1 MEYLSDGNLRLPKWA
16 KRKIGSRGSIHK
28 MKEVLRR
35 EGLHTVC
42 EEASCPNIGECFS
55 KPTATFM
62 IMGNLCT
69 RNCGFCDVT
78 PGTPK
83 LLDIDEP
90 LKIARV
96 SKQLGLRHV
105 VITSV
110 TRDDLHDGGAGHFG
124 STIKELRNAI
134 PEASIEVLT
143 PDFKGDV
150 ALLEPIARER
160 PEIFNHNME
169 TVPRLY
175 PLVRPQADYER
186 SLKIL
191 KGMKSLE
198 PVIITKSGIMLGLG
212 EKREEIL
219 GVMDDLRTVGCDV
232 LTIGQYLRP
241 SRQNLPVVE
250 YVEEVEFAEY
260 GDIARKKGFLHVA
273 SAPLVRS
280 SFNAEEFRKIS
291 GRWSVA
297 SGQQDR

>member
-16 KRKIGSRGSIHK
+16 KRKIGNRGSIHK

-62 IMGNLCT
+62 IMGNVCT

-90 LKIARV
+90 VKIARV

-110 TRDDLHDGGAGHFG
+110 TRDDLSDGGAGHFG

-150 ALLEPIARER
+150 ALLGPIARER
-160 PEIFNHNME
+160 PDIFNHNME
-169 TVPRLY
+169 TVRRLY
-175 PLVRPQADYER
+175 SLVRPQADYER

-191 KGMKSLE
+191 KGMKRLE
-198 PVIITKSGIMLGLG
+198 PGIVTKSGIMLGLG
-212 EKREEIL
+212 EKREEIMS
-219 GVMDDLRTVGCDV
+219 VMDDLRTVGCDV

-241 SRQNLPVVE
+241 SKGNLPVVE
-250 YVEEVEFAEY
+250 YVEEVVFTEY

-280 SFNAEEFRKIS
+280 SFNAEEIRKVIK
-291 GRWSVA
+291 RMVN
-297 SGQQDR
+297 

>member
-1 MEYLSDGNLRLPKWA
+1 MEYLSNGNLRLPKWA

-62 IMGNLCT
+62 IMGNVCT

-83 LLDIDEP
+83 LLDPEEP

-96 SKQLGLRHV
+96 SKQLGLGHV

-150 ALLEPIARER
+150 SLLEPIARER
-160 PEIFNHNME
+160 PDIFNHNVE

-175 PLVRPQADYER
+175 SVVRPQADYER

-191 KGMKSLE
+191 KSMKSLE
-198 PVIITKSGIMLGLG
+198 PGIITKSGIMLGLG
-212 EKREEIL
+212 ETREEVL
-219 GVMDDLRTVGCDV
+219 SVMDDLRTVGCDV

-241 SRQNLPVVE
+241 SKGNLPVVE
-250 YVEEVEFAEY
+250 YVEEAVFAEY
-260 GDIARKKGFLHVA
+260 GDIARKKGFIHVA

-280 SFNAEEFRKIS
+280 SFNAEEIGKVIKRK
-291 GRWSVA
+291 
-297 SGQQDR
+297 DN

>member
-1 MEYLSDGNLRLPKWA
+1 MEYLSNGNLRLPKWA

-62 IMGNLCT
+62 IMGNVCT

-83 LLDIDEP
+83 LLDPEEP

-96 SKQLGLRHV
+96 SKQLGLGHV

-160 PEIFNHNME
+160 PDIFNHNIE

-191 KGMKSLE
+191 KGMKRLE
-198 PVIITKSGIMLGLG
+198 PEIITKSGIMLGLG

-241 SRQNLPVVE
+241 SKGNLPVVE
-250 YVEEVEFAEY
+250 YVEEVVFAEY

-280 SFNAEEFRKIS
+280 SFNAEEVRKIS
-291 GRWSVA
+291 GR
-297 SGQQDR
+297 QDTQ